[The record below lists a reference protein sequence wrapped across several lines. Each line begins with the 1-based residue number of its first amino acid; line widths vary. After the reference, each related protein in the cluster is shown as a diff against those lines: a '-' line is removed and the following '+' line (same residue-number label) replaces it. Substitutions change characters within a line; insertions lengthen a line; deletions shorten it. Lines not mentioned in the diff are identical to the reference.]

1 VTQSSR
7 CAAVYAR
14 VSTGKQSSLSTSD
27 QVRTCRE
34 DAPVRGF
41 TIPDQYVFVE
51 ALSGVGSDRPALQ
64 RLLSAALSPARPF
77 GAIFV
82 DDTSR
87 LCRNIEEMLG
97 IFRRLNF
104 AGIQLIAASQGIDSK
119 DDQADVLVTVHGMVD
134 SWYVK
139 ELAKKT
145 HRGLEGL
152 VLRGLSA
159 GGRCFGYATETVGEG
174 SSKRLIVN
182 EVEAAVVRRVFEM
195 SARGISLKKIAWKL
209 NAERISPPR
218 PRKGTRFP
226 TWCPTGT

>member
-1 VTQSSR
+1 MTQPFR
-7 CAAVYAR
+7 CAATYAR
-14 VSTGKQSSLSTSD
+14 VSTDKQSSLSTSD
-27 QVRTCRE
+27 QIRKCRE

-41 TIPDQYVFVE
+41 TIPDQYVFVDE

-64 RLLSAALSPARPF
+64 RMLSAALSSTRPF
-77 GAIFV
+77 EAIFV

-87 LCRNIEEMLG
+87 LSRNTEEMLG

-134 SWYVK
+134 SLYVK

-174 SSKRLIVN
+174 TSKRLIVN

-209 NAERISPPR
+209 NAERIPPPR
-218 PRKGTRFP
+218 PRKGRRFP
-226 TWCPTGT
+226 T